1 VVAPWGCSSVGRA
14 QGWQSWGQGFES
26 PQLHQI
32 VSTGLRSRP
41 QPRARQGIQLLLVV
55 IGLPQVAVE
64 PGNLRKSP
72 WHWVC
77 ELFPSCREK
86 CDPGSALC
94 PADRSRARS
103 RRASGQAGRRE
114 PVRRHQL
121 RRERGLR
128 ERSAGRRQGGGDRA
142 PPAARAA
149 RRSSGKPAQVIPI
162 DRRRRRPALTSA
174 TSTFLDLAYLRE
186 QAAETCRRAGDPRAE
201 AAAACVRAGRARSA
215 ARQLGRLPRRSVAQR
230 HDRDEP
236 AGVARRVAQREQT
249 QRSLPPG
256 GPRGRE
262 WRVAASAAAPV
273 ARARSKASR
282 IR

>member
-1 VVAPWGCSSVGRA
+1 MVAPWGCSSVGRA

-86 CDPGSALC
+86 CDPWIGTMS
-94 PADRSRARS
+94 ADRSRARS

-128 ERSAGRRQGGGDRA
+128 ERSAGRRREEATVRPPRPAPLGGLPGSR
-142 PPAARAA
+142 P
-149 RRSSGKPAQVIPI
+149 KVIPI
-162 DRRRRRPALTSA
+162 DHRRRRPALTSA

-186 QAAETCRRAGDPRAE
+186 QAAETGRRAGDPRAE

-215 ARQLGRLPRRSVAQR
+215 ARQLGRLRRRSVAQR

-256 GPRGRE
+256 GPCGRE